1 MEEREAVVEI
11 SRREGAE
18 GYRAAVRDLGTNDH
32 VDVTGIGTD
41 DGRET
46 RTLYKHVCKLR
57 LPANETPSIRYE
69 PESQRVVVRAGD
81 RTYYRHELPAEP
93 R

>member
-1 MEEREAVVEI
+1 MDEREAVVEI
-11 SRREGAE
+11 SRREETG
-18 GYRAAVRDLGTNDH
+18 GYRATVRDLRTNDH
-32 VDVTGIGTD
+32 VDVTAIGND

-46 RTLYKHVCKLR
+46 RTSYKHVCKLR
-57 LPANETPSIRYE
+57 LPADETPSVGYE
-69 PESQRVVVRAGD
+69 PEGQRIVVRAGD